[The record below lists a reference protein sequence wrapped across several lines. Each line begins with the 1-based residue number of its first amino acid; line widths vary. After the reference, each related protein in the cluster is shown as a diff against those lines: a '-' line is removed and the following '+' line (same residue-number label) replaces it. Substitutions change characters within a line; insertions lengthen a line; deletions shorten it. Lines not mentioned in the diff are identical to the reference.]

1 LKLEASFDFA
11 MDESPFINPL
21 PSITIAEIIDILLVA
36 TLLYT
41 AVVWA
46 QRTRAALVVRG
57 ILVFG
62 GISIVARFLEL
73 QMVAWIFQGFFA
85 IFLIMIVVIFQ
96 EELRHLF
103 EQTAVWSF
111 NFKKP
116 RPLRSDSSDI
126 IARTLADLAKSK
138 TGALVVIRG
147 KDPLERHI
155 TGGIPLDG
163 KLSAPLLRSI
173 FDPHSPGHDGAVL
186 LEDGNI
192 TRFAAHLPLSKDLS
206 QTADA
211 GTRHSAALGLAELC
225 DALCLVVSEERGQ
238 VSVAR
243 NGKLRP
249 AVNLQE
255 IAGAIDNFLQETFPA
270 QENKGVSLDW
280 LRKNWIAKAASLSLA
295 LGFWYVFVPG
305 AKTIQVI
312 YKIPVAVQNLPPS
325 MTLEEIQPA
334 AVSATFT
341 GPRRSFYLFDLRK
354 VKATVDV
361 TMAEVGRRTF
371 TISEQN
377 LRYPKELT
385 LEELSPSSVK
395 ILVKKAPRQETSDR
409 G

>member
-1 LKLEASFDFA
+1 
-11 MDESPFINPL
+11 MQESPFINPL

-62 GISIVARFLEL
+62 GIYIIARYLEL

-116 RPLRSDSSDI
+116 RPLRSDSSDV
-126 IARTLADLAKSK
+126 IARTLADLAKLK
-138 TGALVVIRG
+138 IGALVVIRG

-163 KLSAPLLRSI
+163 KVSGPLLRSI
-173 FDPHSPGHDGAVL
+173 FDPHSPGHDGAILV
-186 LEDGNI
+186 EDGNI
-192 TRFAAHLPLSKDLS
+192 TRFAAHLPLSKDLR
-206 QTADA
+206 QTANS

-225 DALCLVVSEERGQ
+225 DALCLVVSEERGE
-238 VSVAR
+238 VSVAC
-243 NGKLRP
+243 NGRLRR
-249 AVNLQE
+249 VDNLQE
-255 IAGAIDNFLQETFPA
+255 IAAAVDNFLQEKFPI
-270 QENKGVSLDW
+270 QEPKSISFDLM
-280 LRKNWIAKAASLSLA
+280 RRNWIAKAASLSLA

-305 AKTIQVI
+305 AKTIQVQ
-312 YKIPVAVQNLPPS
+312 YKIPVSVQNVPPHL
-325 MTLEEIQPA
+325 TVEEIQPPE
-334 AVSATFT
+334 VTATFV

-354 VKATVDV
+354 VRATVDV
-361 TMAEVGRRTF
+361 AMAEMGRRTF

-385 LEELSPSSVK
+385 LEGISPSSVR
-395 ILVKKAPRQETSDR
+395 IAVKPTPRPETSDR

>member
-1 LKLEASFDFA
+1 
-11 MDESPFINPL
+11 MNESPFINPL

-62 GISIVARFLEL
+62 GIYIVARFLEL

-111 NFKKP
+111 NFKKQP
-116 RPLRSDSSDI
+116 PLRSDAADV
-126 IARTLADLAKSK
+126 IARTLADLARSK

-163 KLSAPLLRSI
+163 KLSGPLLRSI
-173 FDPHSPGHDGAVL
+173 FDPHSPGHDGAVMV
-186 LEDGNI
+186 ENGNI
-192 TRFAAHLPLSKDLS
+192 SRFAVHLPLSKDLR

-225 DALCLVVSEERGQ
+225 DALCLVVSEERGR

-243 NGKLRP
+243 NGRLRP
-249 AVNLQE
+249 AENLRE
-255 IAGAIDNFLQETFPA
+255 IAAAIDNFLQDTFPV
-270 QENKGVSLDW
+270 QENKGIPLD
-280 LRKNWIAKAASLSLA
+280 LFRRNWIAKAASLSLA

-305 AKTIQVI
+305 ARTIQVN
-312 YKIPVAVQNLPPS
+312 YKIPVALQNLPA
-325 MTLEEIQPA
+325 TLTVEAIQPPEI
-334 AVSATFT
+334 SATFI
-341 GPRRSFYLFDLRK
+341 GPRRSFYLLDLRK

-361 TMAEVGRRTF
+361 TMAEMGRRTF
-371 TISEQN
+371 NISEQN
-377 LRYPKELT
+377 LHYPKELT
-385 LEELSPSSVK
+385 LEELSPSSIR
-395 ILVKKAPRQETSDR
+395 ILVKKAPRQENSER

>member
-1 LKLEASFDFA
+1 
-11 MDESPFINPL
+11 MTESPFINPL

-62 GISIVARFLEL
+62 GIYIIARYLEL

-111 NFKKP
+111 HFKKS
-116 RPLRSDSSDI
+116 RPLRSESSDV
-126 IARTLADLAKSK
+126 IARTLVDLAKSK

-147 KDPLERHI
+147 RDPLERHI

-163 KLSAPLLRSI
+163 KLSGPLLRSI

-186 LEDGNI
+186 VEGRKI

-206 QTADA
+206 QTAHV

-243 NGKLRP
+243 NGRLRP
-249 AVNLQE
+249 ALNLQQ
-255 IAGAIDNFLQETFPA
+255 IAAAIDNFLQETFPA
-270 QENKGVSLDW
+270 HENKGVSLD
-280 LRKNWIAKAASLSLA
+280 LFRKNWIAKAASLSLA

-305 AKTIQVI
+305 AKTIQVQ
-312 YKIPVAVQNLPPS
+312 YKIPVAVQNLPANL
-325 MTLEEIQPA
+325 TLEEIQPPV
-334 AVSATFT
+334 VSATFI
-341 GPRRSFYLFDLRK
+341 GPRRSFYLFDIGK
-354 VKATVDV
+354 VKATVDA

-385 LEELSPSSVK
+385 LEELTPSSVR
-395 ILVKKAPRQETSDR
+395 ISVKRMPRQDTAER